1 MNRAESLAQSVL
13 DAYWP
18 GTFPVDPEGIARAAG
33 IEVRWDN
40 PFAIDDTN
48 LRGASGCYVKNPGG
62 RPIITCARSEPP
74 VRQRFTIAHEL
85 GHHFFDHGDNFRDTN
100 QTFNV
105 YNHAPVEVEANAFAA
120 ALLMPYRYVWAD
132 FTNGRAR
139 DVRALAERYG
149 VSQVAMM
156 YRLKNLGIVRS

>member
-13 DAYWP
+13 DKYWP

-33 IEVRWDN
+33 IEVRRAS
-40 PFAIDDTN
+40 PFDDDPN
-48 LRGASGCYVKNPGG
+48 YLGGASGCYVKNDAG
-62 RPIITCARSEPP
+62 RPVITVAMVEPP

-120 ALLMPYRYVWAD
+120 ALLMPHRYVWAD
-132 FTNGRAR
+132 FTNNRAR
-139 DVRALAERYG
+139 DVKAMADRYG

-156 YRLKNLGIVRS
+156 YRLKNLGILRS